1 MEYSDS
7 SNGYIYSILKN
18 PNEINIG
25 LINIEEGIIEVW
37 IIYITQLKEAFIII
51 SIILLI
57 NHYF

>member
-25 LINIEEGIIEVW
+25 LINIEEGIIEV
-37 IIYITQLKEAFIII
+37 
-51 SIILLI
+51 
-57 NHYF
+57 